1 MTMSKELNKHM
12 TKGGPGDKFLGGGK
26 VDTSKWFEN
35 LPDLEKQ
42 IKDEEIWFSKS
53 GKFSNHLLEWENL
66 HHAHGPKNKLD
77 LILKILPF
85 MIILQEMKV

>member
-42 IKDEEIWFSKS
+42 IKDEEIWFCSAP
-53 GKFSNHLLEWENL
+53 FSLLYTNTMGELAPCSWAEEQV
-66 HHAHGPKNKLD
+66 GPN
-77 LILKILPF
+77 I
-85 MIILQEMKV
+85 

>member
-42 IKDEEIWFSKS
+42 IKDRIKQ
-53 GKFSNHLLEWENL
+53 L
-66 HHAHGPKNKLD
+66 
-77 LILKILPF
+77 
-85 MIILQEMKV
+85 